1 MGGKADY
8 QADDSDGR
16 AVPHPQ
22 VEGDHPAD
30 VPPPEDIRWFRRI
43 EVYTK
48 YGRTGHIIEPL
59 GTHGYMKVQFDGI
72 LDAGDTVCLPLY
84 TRIYPQIDTRVVD
97 VETVIEPHTLGEVG
111 GGLSL

>member
-1 MGGKADY
+1 MGKRTILTGEPFHIHKSKAT
-8 QADDSDGR
+8 
-16 AVPHPQ
+16 
-22 VEGDHPAD
+22 
-30 VPPPEDIRWFRRI
+30 IRRMFRRI

-72 LDAGDTVCLPLY
+72 LDARDTVCLPLY